1 MARKKY
7 RHQRDDIAVLQSDE
21 PGQEQEQE
29 RERDYPAA
37 IIGLAAL
44 DPAPLGTVSYSDDE
58 GNVIVDVDTSG
69 ALAPP
74 AFDPIPEF
82 TDTPASGV
90 NHAVGAAPSDE
101 SEAAAAAPPSDAS
114 EAAAPPSD
122 DIASVA
128 VEFTSDTSDT
138 AASTTAASTTAAS
151 ATASVDDPPSM
162 WVRIRAWFSRCR
174 VSCVSCCGPRRRRKT
189 SVQLKDTPAPP
200 SSTAELATEP

>member
-7 RHQRDDIAVLQSDE
+7 RHQRDDIAVLQS
-21 PGQEQEQE
+21 GEQE
-29 RERDYPAA
+29 RDEPVT
-37 IIGLAAL
+37 IGLAAL

-90 NHAVGAAPSDE
+90 NHAVGAAPSD
-101 SEAAAAAPPSDAS
+101 AS

-138 AASTTAASTTAAS
+138 AASATTASTTAA
-151 ATASVDDPPSM
+151 AAAASVDDPPSM